1 MILLASCW
9 YGRFFRY
16 CLLQGDGAWPPGGGQ
31 NSWPH
36 PGELSVWLQWFYSA
50 PLSRTAGCDLGRCGT
65 AKADFIEKPK
75 AFWEALIKSAGCFW
89 FTLLSLYA
97 LNSKISLL
105 KLGLFV
111 FSGNMWFNGAGGI
124 QQSFAIPQ
132 QDIIFPLWFMQKKQ
146 KNKTVHA
153 HHSRP
158 ASFCYYLAWY
168 RAEQRRE
175 GRGYL
180 ANEKQLGQVPDSS
193 QACELNKAHCI
204 DLRVIHYLF
213 WM

>member
-1 MILLASCW
+1 MGDSF
-9 YGRFFRY
+9 GTVF
-16 CLLQGDGAWPPGGGQ
+16 LQGDGAWPPSGGQ

-89 FTLLSLYA
+89 FTLLSLYT

-124 QQSFAIPQ
+124 QQSFAIPK
-132 QDIIFPLWFMQKKQ
+132 QDIIFLLRFMRKKI
-146 KNKTVHA
+146 KNCICPSFKVCVFLLLFSLIQSRTKEGGKRISGKWKTIGPGA
-153 HHSRP
+153 R
-158 ASFCYYLAWY
+158 L
-168 RAEQRRE
+168 
-175 GRGYL
+175 
-180 ANEKQLGQVPDSS
+180 KSS
-193 QACELNKAHCI
+193 MWAQ
-204 DLRVIHYLF
+204 
-213 WM
+213 